1 MVFSEEFIKKHK
13 TNNIRGTPLIKLIE
27 DALNKNSS
35 IIYEFTSTFAYD
47 IESLRNLKKNLD
59 ELGLHEVKTFDISRG
74 TIAPKNMY
82 YFYYEY
88 EQYIGYSETWKYD
101 YKIADVTT
109 NIEYVSGI
117 AITL

>member
-1 MVFSEEFIKKHK
+1 MSFSEEFIKKHK
-13 TNNIRGTPLIKLIE
+13 TDNIRGAPLIKLIE
-27 DALNKNSS
+27 DALNKDSS
-35 IIYEFTSTFAYD
+35 IIYTLPSTFAYD

-59 ELGLHEVKTFDISRG
+59 ELGLHEVKTLNISKG
-74 TIAPKNMY
+74 EPAPKNMY
-82 YFYYEY
+82 YFYNIHQEY
-88 EQYIGYSETWKYD
+88 IDYSETWVYD